1 MSRFFGFSRRK
12 VAAGLMAGTVNVMVP
27 VLIIFAMELRLAPL
41 QMVQLFNLNFL
52 SAKLIQLTLFS
63 LSGAMT
69 ITDLQTSLLLLP
81 AALLAL
87 AAGKWLRR
95 GIDETSYRGLLRGVL
110 WLMVVILVGR
120 FFY

>member
-1 MSRFFGFSRRK
+1 
-12 VAAGLMAGTVNVMVP
+12 MVP

-69 ITDLQTSLLLLP
+69 IADLQTSLLLLP

-87 AAGKWLRR
+87 AAGQWLRR